1 MRNAMPFLA
10 VIALSALFVSGCAG
24 PENKLGRG
32 LSNTYEIVRM
42 GDMRRAYEQSVIN
55 DNGGLAET
63 DGGWR
68 EYSGTGYTTGVIR
81 GFDRSITRTG
91 LGLYEVIT
99 FPIPPYHPVL
109 TGYLTP
115 GPTYPESFAPGRMSD
130 PTFDT
135 DTYTGFSGGDVA
147 PFFPGSRFNVFD
159 N

>member
-1 MRNAMPFLA
+1 MRNALSLLA
-10 VIALSALFVSGCAG
+10 LIALAAIFGSGCTG

-42 GDMRRAYEQSVIN
+42 GDFRRSYEQAVIN
-55 DNGGLAET
+55 DNGGLAHV

-68 EYSGTGYTTGVIR
+68 SYGSTGYTTGIIR

-91 LGLYEVIT
+91 LGIYEVIT

-115 GPTYPESFAPGRMSD
+115 GPTFPESYQPGRFAD

-135 DTYTGFSGGDVA
+135 DTFTGFSGGDIA
-147 PFFPGSRFNVFD
+147 PFIPGSRFNVF